1 MLFERVD
8 VMKERVNN
16 WLNILMGTV
25 FGVFLGY
32 GIFVYWEYQ
41 NRPELYA
48 LSSTPWYSS
57 ILLYGAYTVGILLVL
72 ALIKWFLKK
81 K

>member
-8 VMKERVNN
+8 AMKERANHY
-16 WLNILMGTV
+16 LNILMGAV
-25 FGVFLGY
+25 FGSFLGY
-32 GIFVYWEYQ
+32 GIFVYGEYR
-41 NRPELYA
+41 NRPRLYA
-48 LSSTPWYSS
+48 LSSTPWYTR
-57 ILLYGAYTVGILLVL
+57 ILLYGAFTAGILLVL

>member
-1 MLFERVD
+1 MLFEGAS
-8 VMKERVNN
+8 VMKKRVND

-41 NRPELYA
+41 NHPELYA
-48 LSSTPWYSS
+48 FSSTPWYTR
-57 ILLYGAYTVGILLVL
+57 ILLYGAFTAGILLVL

>member
-1 MLFERVD
+1 
-8 VMKERVNN
+8 MKERINN
-16 WLNILMGTV
+16 WLNILMGTG
-25 FGVFLGY
+25 FGVFLGH

-41 NRPELYA
+41 KRPELYA
-48 LSSTPWYSS
+48 LSYTPWYSS